1 MAQDSYIYLDH
12 AATTP
17 VHSEVV
23 EAMLPYWTDYYGN
36 PSSVHNIGR
45 GADKGLTLAREKF
58 ADLINSKPSEVIF
71 TASGSESDN
80 LAIRGVM
87 WTARSSGRGNH
98 LITSAIEHKA
108 VLETAKLLRDLHG
121 FELTILPVD
130 EYGIVDVNEIEKAIQ
145 PDNTVLISIMT
156 ANNEIGSIQPLEEI
170 GLLARDN
177 DIFFH
182 SDAVQAAALNQW
194 DFNKMPIDLL
204 SFAAHKFYGPKGVGI
219 LFARKDIHLTPTIT
233 GGGQE
238 DGRRAGTEN
247 VPYAVGAARAFE
259 LAMSEMQ
266 DTNDHYRNLRD
277 RLINGILKRIPVGC
291 KLTGHPSNRLAN
303 HASFVFKEISGNDL
317 LIHLDMVG
325 IAASS
330 GSACLVGD
338 PKPSSVL
345 RELGF
350 NDAWSSGGLRLTVG
364 RQNNID
370 EINTV
375 LEKLPEIVKRLE
387 NIKNK
392 YS

>member
-1 MAQDSYIYLDH
+1 MTQDSYIYLDH

-17 VHSEVV
+17 VRPEVV
-23 EAMLPYWTDYYGN
+23 EAMLPYWTDFYGN
-36 PSSVHNIGR
+36 PSSVHDIGR
-45 GADKGLTLAREKF
+45 IADQGLAHAREKF
-58 ADLINSKPSEVIF
+58 ADLINAEPKEVIF

-87 WTARSSGRGNH
+87 WNARISGRGNH

-121 FELTILPVD
+121 FELTIVPVD
-130 EYGIVDVNEIEKAIQ
+130 AHGIVDVNEIEKAIR
-145 PDNTVLISIMT
+145 PDTVLITIMA

-170 GLLARDN
+170 GLLARDQ
-177 DIFFH
+177 DILFH

-194 DFNKMPIDLL
+194 DFKRMPIDML

-219 LFARKDIHLTPTIT
+219 LIVRKEISLTPAIT

-247 VPYAVGAARAFE
+247 VPYAAGAARAFE

-266 DTNDHYRNLRD
+266 NNIDHYRNLRD
-277 RLINGILKRIPVGC
+277 RLINGIVNRIPEGC
-291 KLTGHPSNRLAN
+291 KLTGHRSNRLAN
-303 HASFVFKEISGNDL
+303 HTSFVFKEISGNDL
-317 LIHLDMVG
+317 LIHLDMAG

-350 NDAWSSGGLRLTVG
+350 DDTWNSGGLRLTVG

-370 EINTV
+370 EINYV
-375 LEKLPEIVKRLE
+375 LEKLPEKIKRLGQ
-387 NIKNK
+387 IQNK
-392 YS
+392 YP

>member
-1 MAQDSYIYLDH
+1 MTQDSYIYLDH

-17 VHSEVV
+17 VRPEVV
-23 EAMLPYWTDYYGN
+23 EAMLPYWTDFYGN
-36 PSSVHNIGR
+36 PSSVHDIGR
-45 GADKGLTLAREKF
+45 IADQGLTQAREKF
-58 ADLINSKPSEVIF
+58 AELINSEPNEVIF

-87 WTARSSGRGNH
+87 WTARISNRGNH
-98 LITSAIEHKA
+98 FITSAIEHKA
-108 VLETAKLLRDLHG
+108 VLKTAKLLRDLHG
-121 FELTILPVD
+121 FELTIVPVD
-130 EYGIVDVNEIEKAIQ
+130 PYGIVDVNEIEKAIR
-145 PDNTVLISIMT
+145 PDTVLISIMA

-170 GLLARDN
+170 GLLARDQN
-177 DIFFH
+177 ILFH

-194 DFNKMPIDLL
+194 DFKRMPIDLL

-219 LFARKDIHLTPTIT
+219 LFARNDIHLTPAVT

-247 VPYAVGAARAFE
+247 VPYATGAARAFE

-266 DTNDHYRNLRD
+266 DNIYHYQNLRD
-277 RLINGILKRIPVGC
+277 RLINGILNRIPEKC
-291 KLTGHPSNRLAN
+291 QLTGHQYNRLVN

-317 LIHLDMVG
+317 LIHLDMAG

-345 RELGF
+345 HELGF
-350 NDAWSSGGLRLTVG
+350 DDTWSSGGLRLTVG

-370 EINTV
+370 EINYV
-375 LEKLPEIVKRLE
+375 LENLPEIIERL
-387 NIKNK
+387 NLIKNK
-392 YS
+392 YL